1 MFSATGLAYLPSFLQ
16 FFSVAQGPPTNLL
29 GFARAGWTEA
39 AQHSTQALTS
49 KPSSGA
55 NWQGVVPTLLD
66 LAQVDV
72 DLCKWAES
80 G

>member
-16 FFSVAQGPPTNLL
+16 FFSVAQVPPTNLL

-39 AQHSTQALTS
+39 AQQSAQAFAS
-49 KPSSGA
+49 NPSRGP
-55 NWQGVVPTLLD
+55 NWQGVMPTLLE
-66 LAQVDV
+66 LTQVDA
-72 DLCKWAES
+72 DLCTWAEN